1 MFTKSLI
8 QQHLER
14 IDLLETFKQDL
25 NYLMDKFIIE
35 NSVFGINRNGR
46 STEITTGYFIV
57 DESFDNI
64 NDCIRGLKPN
74 QFIQIENSLQPN
86 NTNSHK
92 KRIGNKSPTLLF
104 LQLQI
109 PPIFSYFYIF
119 LIIFFVVF
127 AIFIFQKF
135 QQ

>member
-14 IDLLETFKQDL
+14 IDLLEAFKQDL

-35 NSVFGINRNGR
+35 NSVFGVNRNGR

-74 QFIQIENSLQPN
+74 QFIQIENNDKFSTGTVEYNLFN
-86 NTNSHK
+86 C
-92 KRIGNKSPTLLF
+92 PTDKQVLDLET
-104 LQLQI
+104 LN
-109 PPIFSYFYIF
+109 YIR
-119 LIIFFVVF
+119 
-127 AIFIFQKF
+127 
-135 QQ
+135 